1 MSRSYSFDLRAK
13 VMSYIGVGH
22 TKKEASEVFG
32 ISLKTIY
39 NWLSLQE
46 ETGSVKAKAIKSYE
60 PSKIKGKDLE
70 DYISSHPDAYLEE
83 IAIVFKVSVSGIWR
97 ALKRLKISRKKSH
110 YSIKKEMQAN
120 EKSFSNA

>member
-1 MSRSYSFDLRAK
+1 MSRSYSFDLRTK
-13 VMSYIGVGH
+13 VMTYLGVGH

-39 NWLSLQE
+39 NWLSLKE
-46 ETGSVKAKAIKSYE
+46 ETGSVKAKAMKSYE

-70 DYISSHPDAYLEE
+70 DYISAHPDVYLEE
-83 IAIVFKVSVSGIWR
+83 IAVVFKVSISGIWR

-110 YSIKKEMQAN
+110 YSIKKETQAN
-120 EKSFSNA
+120 EKSLSKA